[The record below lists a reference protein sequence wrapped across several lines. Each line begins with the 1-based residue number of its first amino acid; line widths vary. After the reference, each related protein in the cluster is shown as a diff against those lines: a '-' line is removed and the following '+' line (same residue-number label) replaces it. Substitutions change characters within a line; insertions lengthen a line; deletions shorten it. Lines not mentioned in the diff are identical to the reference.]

1 MHDIKGQLLAG
12 AMKLMQTDGAKKM
25 MASPQF
31 QNAMAYA
38 FRTTYKVRTDME
50 NTKKRMAS
58 TLNLVTRDELREL
71 RRNVERLERRVRKA
85 EKKTKSE

>member
-1 MHDIKGQLLAG
+1 MNDIKGQLIAS
-12 AMKLMQTDGAKKM
+12 AMKVMQTDGARKI

-38 FRTTYKVRTDME
+38 FRTSYKMRTDVE
-50 NTKKRMAS
+50 NTKKRVAGAF
-58 TLNLVTRDELREL
+58 NLVTRDELREL

-85 EKKTKSE
+85 EKTKSE